1 MKKSVKALSVILIL
15 AALFGLAGG
24 GYALKDVMECKSY
37 WEAKGEESDA
47 NLSMLEDGLNTLK
60 ENEAAY
66 IDGKGN
72 YEQGLKEYEAGKK
85 DLEAGRK
92 EYEAG
97 LKTLE
102 EKQAE
107 YDEGL
112 ATLNAKQAE
121 YDAGL
126 ASLKEAEQKLAA
138 GQKQYDDGAAALA
151 QAGAL
156 LQGLADINS
165 GFATWQAGY
174 NGLLSF
180 QQSAA
185 AQGTALPAP
194 AADNIAIYDGAIT
207 QTKTSLETG
216 IGYYDQLAKLEATK
230 SNLEAAIAAT
240 EAAGGDTTD
249 LEKQLAEV
257 TKGIAQL
264 EAGLKGKPTR
274 DEMDE
279 QLAMVNQLVGV
290 PQAVADGQKTLSS
303 GVATAVNGIL
313 ANEEMAA
320 KLVGAS
326 GMSAEQLAG
335 TVTALPTMDYATF
348 NGTMAQLTQLANGLV
363 GGENGLQAQYTA
375 GSAQLAESKKVLDAG
390 YAEYNAG
397 KAKLDDGA
405 AQLAAGRA
413 QLADGKV
420 QLEEGKKTL
429 EAAEKTIAEGEKTL
443 SEAEKQLSEGKA
455 QLDEFE
461 AGRDQVMDGLDTL
474 LATETYAGLVSVAD
488 RLGSDYTYMK
498 NDTDLDIGR
507 GLEALAAAREFS
519 AENNAAVTKEL
530 TTRAVAAVLALLGS
544 AVALVAGIMGL
555 AAKVKGSG
563 VLAVI
568 AAVAAAAAV
577 VAAFAAGSEL
587 SAVAGSTVASL
598 ALAAGVVVTVVAVVH
613 AAVALS
619 PAKAPAAE

>member
-1 MKKSVKALSVILIL
+1 
-15 AALFGLAGG
+15 
-24 GYALKDVMECKSY
+24 
-37 WEAKGEESDA
+37 
-47 NLSMLEDGLNTLK
+47 MLEDGLNTLQ

-66 IDGKGN
+66 VDGKDA
-72 YEQGLKEYEAGKK
+72 YEQGLKDYEAGKEE
-85 DLEAGRK
+85 LEAGK
-92 EYEAG
+92 AEYEAG

-107 YDEGL
+107 YDAGL

-126 ASLKEAEQKLAA
+126 AQLKEAEQKLAA
-138 GQKQYDDGAAALA
+138 GQKQYDEGAATLA

-165 GFATWQAGY
+165 GFANWQAGY

-180 QQSAA
+180 QQSA
-185 AQGTALPAP
+185 ALPAP
-194 AADNIAIYDGAIT
+194 AADNIAIYDGAIA
-207 QTKTSLETG
+207 QTKASLETG
-216 IGYYDQLAKLEATK
+216 IDYYNQLADLKATKVKLET
-230 SNLEAAIAAT
+230 AIAAMT
-240 EAAGGDTTD
+240 EAGANTTE
-249 LEKQLAEV
+249 LE
-257 TKGIAQL
+257 AQL
-264 EAGLKGKPTR
+264 DKVNAGITQIEAGLDGKPSR
-274 DEMDE
+274 DEMVAQHALVE
-279 QLAMVNQLVGV
+279 QLVGV

-335 TVTALPTMDYATF
+335 TVAALPTMDYATF

-429 EAAEKTIAEGEKTL
+429 EAAEKTIAQGEKAL
-443 SEAEKQLSEGKA
+443 ADAEKQLTEGKA
-455 QLDEFE
+455 KLDEFE

-474 LATETYAGLVSVAD
+474 LATETYAGLVSIAD

-498 NDTDLDIGR
+498 NDTDLDIGK
-507 GLEALAAAREFS
+507 GLEAVAAAREFS
-519 AENNAAVTKEL
+519 SENSAAVTKEL

-544 AVALVAGIMGL
+544 AVALIAGRMGL

-598 ALAAGVVVTVVAVVH
+598 ALAAGAVVAVVAVVH

>member
-47 NLSMLEDGLNTLK
+47 NLSMLEDGLNTLQ

-66 IDGKGN
+66 VDGKDA
-72 YEQGLKEYEAGKK
+72 YEQGLKDYEAGKEE
-85 DLEAGRK
+85 LEAGK
-92 EYEAG
+92 AEYEAG

-107 YDEGL
+107 YDAGL

-126 ASLKEAEQKLAA
+126 AQLKEAEQKLAA
-138 GQKQYDDGAAALA
+138 GQKQYDEGAATLA

-165 GFATWQAGY
+165 GFANWQAGY

-185 AQGTALPAP
+185 AQGTTLPAP
-194 AADNIAIYDGAIT
+194 AADNIATYDGAIA

-216 IGYYDQLAKLEATK
+216 IGYYDQLA
-230 SNLEAAIAAT
+230 
-240 EAAGGDTTD
+240 D
-249 LEKQLAEV
+249 LED
-257 TKGIAQL
+257 TKAQL
-264 EAGLKGKPTR
+264 EAAMTEAGADTTKLEAQLAQVNTGITQIKAALAGKPSR
-274 DEMDE
+274 DEMVA
-279 QLAMVNQLVGV
+279 QHAMVEQLVGV
-290 PQAVADGQKTLSS
+290 PQAVADGQKTLAS

-335 TVTALPTMDYATF
+335 TVAALPTMDYATF

-429 EAAEKTIAEGEKTL
+429 EAAEKTIAQGEKAL
-443 SEAEKQLSEGKA
+443 ADAEKQLTEGKA
-455 QLDEFE
+455 KLDEFE

-474 LATETYAGLVSVAD
+474 LATETYAGLVSIAD

-498 NDTDLDIGR
+498 NDTDLDIGK
-507 GLEALAAAREFS
+507 GLEAVAAAREFS
-519 AENNAAVTKEL
+519 SENSAAVTKEL

-544 AVALVAGIMGL
+544 AVALIAGIMGL

-598 ALAAGVVVTVVAVVH
+598 ALAAGAVVAVVAVVH

>member
-47 NLSMLEDGLNTLK
+47 NLSMLEDGLNTLQ

-66 IDGKGN
+66 VDGKDA
-72 YEQGLKEYEAGKK
+72 YEQGLKDYEAGKEE
-85 DLEAGRK
+85 LEAGK
-92 EYEAG
+92 AEYEAG

-107 YDEGL
+107 YDAGL

-126 ASLKEAEQKLAA
+126 AQLKEAEQKLAA
-138 GQKQYDDGAAALA
+138 GQKQYDEGAATLA

-165 GFATWQAGY
+165 GFANWQAGY
-174 NGLLSF
+174 KGLLSF

-194 AADNIAIYDGAIT
+194 AADNIATYDGAIA

-216 IGYYDQLAKLEATK
+216 IGYYDQLADLEAK
-230 SNLEAAIAAT
+230 KAQLETAIAAMT
-240 EAAGGDTTD
+240 EAGANTTE
-249 LEKQLAEV
+249 LEAQLAQV
-257 TKGIAQL
+257 NIGITQI
-264 EAGLKGKPTR
+264 EAGLDGKPSR
-274 DEMDE
+274 DEMVA
-279 QLAMVNQLVGV
+279 QHAMVEQLVGV

-335 TVTALPTMDYATF
+335 TVAALPTMDYATF
-348 NGTMAQLTQLANGLV
+348 NDTMAQLTQLANGLV

-429 EAAEKTIAEGEKTL
+429 EAAEKTIAQGEKAL
-443 SEAEKQLSEGKA
+443 ADAEKQLTEGKA
-455 QLDEFE
+455 KLDEFE

-474 LATETYAGLVSVAD
+474 LATETYAGLVSIAD

-498 NDTDLDIGR
+498 NDTDLDIGK
-507 GLEALAAAREFS
+507 GLEAVAAAREFS
-519 AENNAAVTKEL
+519 SENSAAVTKEL

-544 AVALVAGIMGL
+544 AVALIAGIMGL

-598 ALAAGVVVTVVAVVH
+598 ALAAGAVVAVVAVVH

>member
-47 NLSMLEDGLNTLK
+47 NLSMLEDGLNTLQ

-66 IDGKGN
+66 VDGKDA
-72 YEQGLKEYEAGKK
+72 YEQGLKDYEAGKEE
-85 DLEAGRK
+85 LEAGK
-92 EYEAG
+92 AEYEAG

-107 YDEGL
+107 YDAGL

-126 ASLKEAEQKLAA
+126 AQLKEAEQKLAA
-138 GQKQYDDGAAALA
+138 GQKQYDEGAATLA

-165 GFATWQAGY
+165 GFANWQAGY

-180 QQSAA
+180 QQSA
-185 AQGTALPAP
+185 ALPAP
-194 AADNIAIYDGAIT
+194 AADNIAIYDGAIA
-207 QTKTSLETG
+207 QTKASLETG
-216 IGYYDQLAKLEATK
+216 IDYYNQLADLKATKVKLET
-230 SNLEAAIAAT
+230 AIAAMT
-240 EAAGGDTTD
+240 EAGANTTE
-249 LEKQLAEV
+249 LE
-257 TKGIAQL
+257 AQL
-264 EAGLKGKPTR
+264 DKVNAGITQIEAGLDGKPSR
-274 DEMDE
+274 DEMVAQHALVE
-279 QLAMVNQLVGV
+279 QLVGV

-335 TVTALPTMDYATF
+335 TVAALPTMDYATF

-429 EAAEKTIAEGEKTL
+429 EAAEKTIAQGEKAL
-443 SEAEKQLSEGKA
+443 ADAEKQLTEGKA
-455 QLDEFE
+455 KLDEFE

-474 LATETYAGLVSVAD
+474 LATETYAGLVSIAD

-498 NDTDLDIGR
+498 NDTDLDIGK
-507 GLEALAAAREFS
+507 GLEAVAAAREFS
-519 AENNAAVTKEL
+519 SENSAAVTKEL

-544 AVALVAGIMGL
+544 AVALIAGIMGL

-598 ALAAGVVVTVVAVVH
+598 ALAAGAVVAVVAVVH